1 MPRVRLPTLLSRK
14 LAYRNP
20 IPSDG
25 VAVCGPIKIS
35 TIEPHSLSRYVT
47 QTEPLAA
54 FVCSDSYELPEID
67 HVRTSQALPRRAL
80 ADQFP
85 PHYRSTFI
93 APTFIAAANFIILGH
108 IIRRLGPGYSR
119 LAPRSCEHLHLPSIF
134 RTRKYGADVLRRCSD
149 FRVRGYFRFAGA
161 GIPRPSF
168 PAGVALIECA

>member
-1 MPRVRLPTLLSRK
+1 MPRVCLPTLLSRK

-54 FVCSDSYELPEID
+54 FVCSDSYGLPEID
-67 HVRTSQALPRRAL
+67 HVRTGQALPRRAL

-119 LAPRSCEHLHLPSIF
+119 LAPRSCEHLHVPSGREIIVLTCPVDARIFVSVDIFALLVQVCRVLLLP
-134 RTRKYGADVLRRCSD
+134 REL
-149 FRVRGYFRFAGA
+149 
-161 GIPRPSF
+161 
-168 PAGVALIECA
+168 L